1 MEPDMITYLVDTN
14 ILIYYLAGAFGPDEI
29 PAIDTILE
37 DSFNISIITRIE
49 LLGWKGH
56 TSEGLIQAR
65 RLLDCAR
72 CLPLTIPLAEKAIE
86 LRATTAI
93 SLPDAV
99 IAASAFSL
107 DATLVTR
114 NERDFAHVPGLK
126 VLNPF
131 QENPIGKNKT

>member
-1 MEPDMITYLVDTN
+1 MNEYLVDTN
-14 ILIYYLAGAFGPDEI
+14 ILIYYLAGAFSPRQKQV
-29 PAIDTILE
+29 IDPILE
-37 DSFNISIITRIE
+37 GSFTISIITRIE

-56 TSEGLIQAR
+56 TPDGLIQAR

-72 CLPLTIPLAEKAIE
+72 CLPLTIPLVEKAIE
-86 LRATTAI
+86 LRASMNI

-99 IAASAFSL
+99 IAASALSL

-114 NERDFAHVPGLK
+114 NETDFARVPGLK

-131 QENPIGKNKT
+131 HDGE